1 MSDHQNQ
8 NSSQN
13 EQLSDILL
21 VLDKEK
27 MKIQAVKSLD
37 ENGQMETVD
46 PTKKNQ
52 NQFLRIDKHGNFLSN
67 FFSNFYNQLKNPT
80 NFSFFKVPDVIA
92 IEKAKELQ
100 KHFETPK
107 SKKHNEVFQYE
118 ILPEAFQHNHLNK
131 NNMETENTEYRFN
144 PEQIDWETMNS
155 LGLSKERLEKIN
167 QLEPLLKGYKTNQL
181 IPVSINFGSA
191 LLRTDV
197 RLSLQQAENGTIV
210 PALHG
215 IRKEPNLKYDFF
227 GHKFTDEDKK
237 NLLETGNMGRVVDL
251 INTKTGEKIPSIIS
265 VDKLTNELIALKTE
279 FMKIPDEIKGIQLN
293 EEQKQILNDGKSLY
307 LEGMTS
313 TKGTEFSAHLQYNA
327 DKRYVEFLFDR
338 NLDNKLSQDSP
349 SQNAKKETFKA
360 PTIFRGKELT
370 SEQYNEY
377 KEGKTVYIDGLV
389 DKKGQPYQGYITF
402 NKETGNTQ
410 FTFPS
415 QNKKNAQPAEEH
427 KTQVVVNSE
436 GKTNESTK
444 HLKKPLESKQQTP
457 KTKQTKNSVENPPKS
472 VKSKGRKM

>member
-1 MSDHQNQ
+1 MS
-8 NSSQN
+8 
-13 EQLSDILL
+13 
-21 VLDKEK
+21 
-27 MKIQAVKSLD
+27 
-37 ENGQMETVD
+37 
-46 PTKKNQ
+46 
-52 NQFLRIDKHGNFLSN
+52 
-67 FFSNFYNQLKNPT
+67 Y
-80 NFSFFKVPDVIA
+80 
-92 IEKAKELQ
+92 
-100 KHFETPK
+100 
-107 SKKHNEVFQYE
+107 
-118 ILPEAFQHNHLNK
+118 
-131 NNMETENTEYRFN
+131 
-144 PEQIDWETMNS
+144 
-155 LGLSKERLEKIN
+155 
-167 QLEPLLKGYKTNQL
+167 
-181 IPVSINFGSA
+181 
-191 LLRTDV
+191 
-197 RLSLQQAENGTIV
+197 
-210 PALHG
+210 
-215 IRKEPNLKYDFF
+215 LKYYFF

-427 KTQVVVNSE
+427 KTQVAVNSE

-457 KTKQTKNSVENPPKS
+457 KTKQTKNNKE
-472 VKSKGRKM
+472 